1 MSSVRMCDSCGFV
14 FSENAE
20 GWSNMTGNRMVR
32 NTETGKMEAK
42 NASVD
47 YCSDCTEGMSNG
59 AAVTRPQ
66 TPAARPRHALTNGE
80 QTQAN
85 GGSN

>member
-1 MSSVRMCDSCGFV
+1 MSSVRMCDNCGFV

-32 NTETGKMEAK
+32 NAETGKMEPK

-47 YCSDCTEGMSNG
+47 YCPDCTESM
-59 AAVTRPQ
+59 
-66 TPAARPRHALTNGE
+66 
-80 QTQAN
+80 AN
-85 GGSN
+85 GSAMSRPKSPDTRAQLSAGSGSANG

>member
-14 FSENAE
+14 FSENSE

-32 NTETGKMEAK
+32 NPDTGKMEAK

-47 YCSDCTEGMSNG
+47 YCGDCTESMSGNAANQRPKTPDTRAQIQAGSG
-59 AAVTRPQ
+59 A
-66 TPAARPRHALTNGE
+66 
-80 QTQAN
+80 
-85 GGSN
+85 